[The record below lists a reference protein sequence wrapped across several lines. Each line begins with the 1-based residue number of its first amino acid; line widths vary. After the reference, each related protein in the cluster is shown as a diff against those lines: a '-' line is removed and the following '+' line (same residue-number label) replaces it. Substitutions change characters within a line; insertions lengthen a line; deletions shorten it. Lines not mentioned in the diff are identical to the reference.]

1 MFPYWL
7 ILPLSSGISVSPGI
21 MERIYL
27 DDIAVQN
34 GAGDRTADGMDH
46 CLIGNALT
54 VYLADVRDLAAVEQH
69 LVM

>member
-1 MFPYWL
+1 
-7 ILPLSSGISVSPGI
+7 

-54 VYLADVRDLAAVEQH
+54 VYLADVCDLAAVEQH